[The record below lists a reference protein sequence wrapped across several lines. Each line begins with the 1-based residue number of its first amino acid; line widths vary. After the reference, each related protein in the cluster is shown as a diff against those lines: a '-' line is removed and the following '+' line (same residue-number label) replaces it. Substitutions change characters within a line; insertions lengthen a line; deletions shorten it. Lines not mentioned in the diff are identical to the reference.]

1 MSKGS
6 EKHIKH
12 WDIIKS
18 GKDEKTNITSVSVSA
33 GNFTGT
39 LDLVAPE
46 SPHSCV
52 YFNIPQ
58 VDMFVSL
65 LTELLKDILILF
77 TSPITGVYP
86 LSDTHASPKRHLHER
101 QKRSNQK
108 CPGLRCPWGCL
119 DSESITSR
127 GLCIWSS
134 AQLLKANQ
142 KRSSHPRFLLSHTD

>member
-1 MSKGS
+1 MSKGP

-18 GKDEKTNITSVSVSA
+18 GKDEKTKITSVCVSV
-33 GNFTGT
+33 GNSGLAATGT

-58 VDMFVSL
+58 VDMFVSP

-86 LSDTHASPKRHLHER
+86 LSDTHESPKQYLHER
-101 QKRSNQK
+101 QNRSNQK
-108 CPGLRCPWGCL
+108 YLGLRW
-119 DSESITSR
+119 
-127 GLCIWSS
+127 
-134 AQLLKANQ
+134 Q
-142 KRSSHPRFLLSHTD
+142 